1 MSQDN
6 IKNNTFKRQSHL
18 DTISGILILW
28 MIFQHYNAC
37 TGLLLKG
44 RYIPLL
50 FCFMAWFFFKAGM
63 FHRIKSSKEIIHT
76 GYRRLIIPY
85 IIFSIIGYLT
95 GYLTL
100 FIKQVDIDIFHYTLS
115 SIKQVVMSGGVDG
128 DKPIW
133 YLISLF
139 VVKVV
144 FNFMARHAKPPI
156 IIPII
161 AYICAYTLY
170 KFNIE
175 YPCYLGNICIGIVFY
190 SLGYLLREK
199 QYDKYLFMAV
209 IPIYIYIYIFI
220 PSNVDVR
227 ANTCNSGLYGL
238 YYLGSICSII
248 ILNNIIKNIPLKF
261 SILENIG
268 RHSMSYYLTHW
279 LIMILTGAVLTQWCF
294 IVEPIWHFTII
305 SILSAIL
312 LPLFDKALHKK
323 YLKWM
328 IGE

>member
-6 IKNNTFKRQSHL
+6 IKSSIIKRQSHL

-63 FHRIKSSKEIIHT
+63 FHRIKSSSEIIRT
-76 GYRRLIIPY
+76 GYKRLIIPY

-100 FIKQVDIDIFHYTLS
+100 FIKQVDCNILHYTLS
-115 SIKQVVMSGGVDG
+115 SIKQIVISGGVDG

-133 YLISLF
+133 FLLSLF
-139 VVKVV
+139 VVKVI
-144 FNFMARHAKPPI
+144 FNFIARHDKATY

-170 KFNIE
+170 KLNIE
-175 YPCYLGNICIGIVFY
+175 HPCYLGNICIGIVFY
-190 SLGYLLREK
+190 SLGYLLRKK
-199 QYDKYLFMAV
+199 QYDKCLLIVA
-209 IPIYIYIYIFI
+209 IPIYIYIYIFT

-248 ILNNIIKNIPLKF
+248 ILNNTIRSISLRF
-261 SILENIG
+261 SILEYIG

-279 LIMILTGAVLTQWCF
+279 LIMILTRDILTQWCS
-294 IVEPIWHFTII
+294 IVEPSWHFTII
-305 SILSAIL
+305 SILSVIL
-312 LPLFDKALHKK
+312 LPLFDKVLHKK
-323 YLKWM
+323 SLKWM